1 MHPYAA
7 PYALCVMLM
16 AAHTSRFHGRERVVV
31 VVCVVVLVVAGEVQP
46 LLLVRAIAWEEP

>member
-1 MHPYAA
+1 M
-7 PYALCVMLM
+7 MLM
-16 AAHTSRFHGRERVVV
+16 AAHTSRFHGRERVV